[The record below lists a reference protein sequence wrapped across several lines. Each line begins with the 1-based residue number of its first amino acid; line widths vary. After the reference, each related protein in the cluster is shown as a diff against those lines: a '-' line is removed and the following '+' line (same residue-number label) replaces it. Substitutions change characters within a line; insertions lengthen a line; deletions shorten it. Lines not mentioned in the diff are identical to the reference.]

1 MKKTILAI
9 VSVIATVS
17 VMAQGTINP
26 SSTPSAIGSEQRIT
40 LQDGTPLEGD
50 AYQVQIWVGTDA
62 ASIAPVGETY
72 SFLSGGG
79 AGFFRGTDAL
89 VVPNIPGGTE
99 VTVVVQAFDAA
110 TPFIEG
116 LSAPFTVKLGNEVIA
131 GAPPTLPA
139 NLVGLTAFSL
149 IPEPTT
155 MVLSLLGASVLLLRR
170 RR

>member
-72 SFLSGGG
+72 SFLSGNG

-116 LSAPFTVKLGNEVIA
+116 LSAPFVIELGGKGEPA
-131 GAPPTLPA
+131 SLPA